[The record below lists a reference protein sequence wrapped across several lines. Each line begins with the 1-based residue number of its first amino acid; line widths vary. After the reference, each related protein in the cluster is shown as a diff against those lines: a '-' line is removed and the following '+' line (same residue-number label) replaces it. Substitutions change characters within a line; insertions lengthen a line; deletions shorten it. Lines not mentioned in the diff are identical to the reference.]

1 MSSPNTSLLT
11 TALFMLNASL
21 SYQCENPP
29 QQMLVG
35 QKAWYTRVW
44 VLPGPHFQFTL
55 MYLVPSVKRF
65 FINISRHFVAQTLAQ
80 SSCTIPILD
89 KSRTAAEST
98 RTKEVPTCMELRFYL
113 RTSTFASFS

>member
-55 MYLVPSVKRF
+55 
-65 FINISRHFVAQTLAQ
+65 
-80 SSCTIPILD
+80 
-89 KSRTAAEST
+89 
-98 RTKEVPTCMELRFYL
+98 
-113 RTSTFASFS
+113 